1 MYGRASA
8 AGTAAEARRTSNKE
22 ATLKKAIILAALAA
36 MLAVPAFAQW
46 RVDIGADMPFYA
58 GITDSIVGDAT
69 GGNIPY
75 FIPFPNAALSYQFD
89 LGLISLGVGAKVY
102 SFILLNILSPMA
114 YVEMDFD
121 PLVVNLSAWGGGFLV
136 FGLVNEFLT
145 ENFIVPDLSVMF
157 KLGKR
162 QTLRLGGGV
171 MTALSLEG
179 SQGVFPFI
187 AYGTI
192 KFSFPL

>member
-1 MYGRASA
+1 M
-8 AGTAAEARRTSNKE
+8 
-22 ATLKKAIILAALAA
+22 KKAIILATLAA

-58 GITDSIVGDAT
+58 GIADSIVGESV
-69 GGNIPY
+69 GGDIPY
-75 FIPFPNAALSYQFD
+75 LIPFPNAAISYQFD

-114 YVEMDFD
+114 YLEMDFD
-121 PLVVNLSAWGGGFLV
+121 PLVLNLSAWGGGFLV
-136 FGLVNEFLT
+136 FGLLNEFLT

-179 SQGVFPFI
+179 SQGAFPFI